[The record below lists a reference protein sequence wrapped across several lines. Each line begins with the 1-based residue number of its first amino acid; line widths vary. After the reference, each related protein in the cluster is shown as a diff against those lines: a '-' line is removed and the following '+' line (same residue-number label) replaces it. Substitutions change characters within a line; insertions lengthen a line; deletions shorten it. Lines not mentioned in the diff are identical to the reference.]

1 VSPTTLQVPHSQTT
15 FTSTASRYVRNPF
28 SYDGQNVSRKWQ
40 VFPLLVVAGVL
51 LAEVGTPAIRITP
64 SVLTVAL
71 AIFSLFLSPRAILVW
86 TAVLVLPVLGSL
98 VFISSSGVFD
108 PPAVIALRTVAF
120 LVVAGLAYSLARSR
134 DTARRQVTDFVALL
148 DALRTPVLVSDIDGT
163 VLYANEP
170 MCDAIGREAEDVKDS
185 SFVRHFSFGSSPSDD
200 LDQYTDMFLGKSEAG
215 RTKETLSLRS
225 GNMSYNADCSVL
237 EIGGIPYLLVQ
248 LEPQ

>member
-1 VSPTTLQVPHSQTT
+1 VSPTTLQVPHSQTA
-15 FTSTASRYVRNPF
+15 FRATASRYIRNPF
-28 SYDGQNVSRKWQ
+28 SYAGQNVSRWWQ

-71 AIFSLFLSPRAILVW
+71 AIFSLFLRPRAILVW
-86 TAVLVLPVLGSL
+86 TAVLILPVLGSL
-98 VFISSSGVFD
+98 VFVSSSGVFD

-163 VLYANEP
+163 ILYANEP
-170 MCDAIGREAEDVKDS
+170 MCDATGREAEDVKDS
-185 SFVRHFSFGSSPSDD
+185 SFVRHFSFGSSLSDD
-200 LDQYTDMFLGKSEAG
+200 LDQYTDLFLGKSEAG
-215 RTKETLSLRS
+215 RTKENLSLRS
-225 GNMSYNADCSVL
+225 GNMSYSADCSVL
-237 EIGGIPYLLVQ
+237 EIGGITYLLIQ